1 MVDLSGKVAIVTGA
15 SSGIGE
21 AAALLM
27 AQSGAKVVVAARR
40 QAEGEA
46 VVQKIKDNGGE
57 AIFVKTD
64 VAKLADHEALVAAT
78 LEIYGRLDIA
88 FNNAGVSGGGP
99 LHEQTEAE
107 WDRQMDINLKGS
119 FFALK
124 AQIPALLKSGGGS
137 IVMNASIAGEIGNAY
152 LSIYSASKGGVIAL
166 ARAAAIEYVK
176 SGIRINVVNA
186 GLVETP
192 MTTAFLGSSEA
203 VAEFSESAIPM
214 GRAGRPEEIAR
225 ATVFLA
231 SDESS
236 FITGQSLTVDGGST
250 AQ

>member
-1 MVDLSGKVAIVTGA
+1 MADLSGKVAVVTGA

-21 AAALLM
+21 ATALLM

-46 VVQKIKDNGGE
+46 VVQKIKDNGGG

-78 LEIYGRLDIA
+78 LEAYGRLDVV
-88 FNNAGVSGGGP
+88 FNNAGVNGIGP
-99 LHEQTEAE
+99 LHEQTEE
-107 WDRQMDINLKGS
+107 DWDYQMDINLKGS

-124 AQIPALLKSGGGS
+124 TQIPALLKSGGGS
-137 IVMNASIAGEIGNAY
+137 IVLNASISGEIGNAA

-166 ARAAAIEYVK
+166 ARAAAIEYAA
-176 SGIRINVVNA
+176 SGIRVNTINA
-186 GLVETP
+186 GLIWTP
-192 MTTAFLGSSEA
+192 MTEGAFGSVEA
-203 VAEFSESAIPM
+203 TDEFSAGKIPI
-214 GRAGRPEEIAR
+214 GRLGQPEEIAR
-225 ATVFLA
+225 AAVFLA
-231 SDESS
+231 SDASS
-236 FITGQSLTVDGGST
+236 YMTGQSLTVDGGYT